1 MNKQRRKQLNA
12 LQDALQN
19 TGLRAAFDNLETIKN
34 ELETLRD
41 EEEAA
46 YDAMPESLQTD
57 DAVYPLTQINEALS
71 KIEALI
77 DEFDFTELDEAFDAI
92 ENAKGMED

>member
-19 TGLRAAFDNLETIKN
+19 TGLRDAFDNLETIKD
-34 ELETLRD
+34 ELEALRD
-41 EEEAA
+41 EEESA
-46 YDAMPESLQTD
+46 YDAMPASLQTD
-57 DAVYPLTQINEALS
+57 DAVYPLDQINEALS

-77 DEFDFTELDEAFDAI
+77 DDFDFDELDEAFEAI